1 MSRLSQVK
9 RGPKRSVLAL
19 LPKFL
24 LAILLKQKR
33 KQTLKMKMKMNMKM
47 EMKLKL
53 ILRGV

>member
-19 LPKFL
+19 LPKCL

-33 KQTLKMKMKMNMKM
+33 KQTLKMKMNMKM